1 MSISTI
7 QMENLQIDPSQ
18 KTPMV
23 DFSMNGRLVLAGSS
37 YSENSREFYNPI
49 INWIGELQTEKVD
62 FDLILDYINTSCAKK
77 LFELLKT
84 LDANTS
90 VSAININ
97 WYYQDWDEDNLET
110 GQILNDL
117 LKRAQFKF
125 VAYEKKNNV
134 N

>member
-1 MSISTI
+1 MAD
-7 QMENLQIDPSQ
+7 QVGVKL
-18 KTPMV
+18 
-23 DFSMNGRLVLAGSS
+23 
-37 YSENSREFYNPI
+37 SRAPR
-49 INWIGELQTEKVD
+49 GKTEKVD

-117 LKRAQFKF
+117 S
-125 VAYEKKNNV
+125 
-134 N
+134 